1 MSSRT
6 ACSVSEL
13 AYSPPKLVQQ
23 DIDHSYT
30 VALTPHNSIIAGNNV
45 IFHIEGGTDFTDLG
59 NTILE
64 VEIRVTTAAGEDVV
78 ATKNVCPVNNVFH
91 SLWSQV
97 QVKLKDYIVSH
108 PSPNYGYQAYM
119 ENLLNF
125 SQQSKTTWMT
135 SLGWSMDQATK
146 FDEAANAALPKR
158 RDWISGDKVLKLRG
172 KLSTDISNQPLL
184 VPSHTDV
191 AITLTPQRS
200 AFALLNFEADGTEF
214 KLDIVSAKLMVR
226 KVKLHPARV
235 AEFERQIARAPVRL
249 PIAQVKVNTVSI
261 ASGLT
266 AFQQNAIFS
275 GELPQTIVCGLVANG
290 SYSGAKDKN
299 PFNFKNADLNHIQLK
314 VNELLVPTYPLNPNF
329 TDKKVLESYE
339 TLYDVVGRLGDDWS
353 NGLSIA
359 DYCGG
364 SALYGFTVAPDSLCR
379 EDQPDLIGQ
388 IDISLKF
395 GRPLPETMTL
405 VIYSSTRAEVI
416 IDKFRNVLLNV

>member
-97 QVKLKDYIVSH
+97 QVKLKDCIVSH

-119 ENLLNF
+119 EGLLNF

-146 FDEAANAALPKR
+146 FDEAANAALSKR

-200 AFALLNFEADGTEF
+200 AFALLNFEADGAEF

-275 GELPQTIVCGLVANG
+275 GELPQTIVCGLVTNG

-299 PFNFKNADLNHIQLK
+299 PFNFINADLNHIQLK

-379 EDQPDLIGQ
+379 GDQPDLIGQ

-395 GRPLPETMTL
+395 GTPLPETMTL

>member
-23 DIDHSYT
+23 DIDHSYA

-78 ATKNVCPVNNVFH
+78 ATKNVCPVNNIFH
-91 SLWSQV
+91 SPWSQV
-97 QVKLKDYIVSH
+97 QVKLKDCIVSH

-119 ENLLNF
+119 EGLLNF

-146 FDEAANAALPKR
+146 FDNVANTALAKR

-184 VPSHTDV
+184 VPRHTDV

-200 AFALLNFEADGTEF
+200 AFALLNFEADSAEF

-261 ASGLT
+261 SSGLT

-275 GELPQTIVCGLVANG
+275 GELPQTIVCGLVTNG

-299 PFNFKNADLNHIQLK
+299 PFNFINADLNHIQLK

-379 EDQPDLIGQ
+379 GDQPDLIGQ